1 MERWRGDR
9 ARDRPT
15 GQENFPDD
23 FSLRLV
29 PIFFV
34 MWRAKNEQRRKGIG
48 RGELESR
55 VWMDLVC
62 VRWLW
67 PSRAGPT
74 HWTIVMIV
82 GLCWVSNTFI

>member
-1 MERWRGDR
+1 MERELERPRERER
-9 ARDRPT
+9 AT

-55 VWMDLVC
+55 AWDGGERELLVYPPDRAWDHGLS
-62 VRWLW
+62 VRE
-67 PSRAGPT
+67 SE
-74 HWTIVMIV
+74 WTFQV
-82 GLCWVSNTFI
+82 

>member
-1 MERWRGDR
+1 MERGSER
-9 ARDRPT
+9 AS

-48 RGELESR
+48 RGELEGGKSIEHGDDDR
-55 VWMDLVC
+55 DSHSV
-62 VRWLW
+62 
-67 PSRAGPT
+67 
-74 HWTIVMIV
+74 
-82 GLCWVSNTFI
+82 F